1 MIGATIEEELDR
13 LRRELDRLRGEAD
26 RLRAELARRPCI
38 ERSSSDAARAG
49 VAARDLL
56 AAIEDALASSQTEEF
71 FTRYHIPASDL
82 LKLVSLCEDDA
93 VSAGPLV
100 DVEARWFANSIRKL
114 IV

>member
-1 MIGATIEEELDR
+1 MISATIDEELGR
-13 LRRELDRLRGEAD
+13 LRRELDRLHREAD
-26 RLRAELARRPCI
+26 RLRMELARRPRV
-38 ERSSSDAARAG
+38 EKSGSDSTKAG

-56 AAIEDALASSQTEEF
+56 AAIEDALASCEREEF
-71 FTRYHIPASDL
+71 LAKYRVPASDL

-93 VSAGPLV
+93 ARAGPLV